1 MAVSFEGHT
10 HQWEVLEG
18 LLKANHL
25 SHGLAFVGPSGIGK
39 RQVALALAEAAGT
52 PKESIFSVA
61 PAGAMLKL
69 EQAQEILN
77 FLSLRSPYRRFII
90 VDEAQQMNASFANAL
105 LKILEEPPADTHF
118 IFLIPAMS
126 QLLPT
131 IRSRLQAVRFFP
143 LSDEIL
149 AKHSKRDPWM
159 IQAAQ
164 GSFARL
170 EEWSLPEVTELKA
183 RAVNALVE
191 LANKRRDGLD
201 GMAADIKERHSA
213 EMAARLFQQF
223 FRDALLLKQN
233 EAGIVHAD
241 CPGALQ
247 AWSQLTKAQILQIW
261 NEAFQLQQDIA
272 ANLDR
277 SLSFENFY
285 IRSRRILESEYA

>member
-1 MAVSFEGHT
+1 MALNFEGHT
-10 HQWEVLEG
+10 HQWEVLKG
-18 LLKANHL
+18 LLEANHL
-25 SHGLAFVGPSGIGK
+25 SHGFAFVGPAGIGK

-52 PKESIFSVA
+52 PKESVLQVA
-61 PAGAMLKL
+61 PSGAMLKL

-105 LKILEEPPADTHF
+105 LKILEEPPTDTHF

-149 AKHSKRDPWM
+149 SKHSKRDPWM
-159 IQAAQ
+159 IHAAQ

-170 EEWSLPEVTELKA
+170 EEWSQPEVTELKA

-191 LANKRRDGLD
+191 LAGRRRDGLD

-223 FRDALLLKQN
+223 FRDALMLKQN
-233 EAGIVHAD
+233 EDGIVHAD
-241 CPGALQ
+241 CPGALTEW
-247 AWSQLTKAQILQIW
+247 AKLTKAQILQIW

-285 IRSRRILESEYA
+285 IRSRRILESDYA